1 MSAVTYVEATI
12 LTDSNRNPVLSRRFD
27 DLLPDVSIQIE
38 SVTPGRAEIARAAC
52 RDFGKARHKAG
63 LNFWDASPT
72 RQQRKWT
79 NRCSSRARIL
89 PTRMWSAPYHCC

>member
-38 SVTPGRAEIARAAC
+38 SVTPGRAEIAPR
-52 RDFGKARHKAG
+52 GM
-63 LNFWDASPT
+63 S
-72 RQQRKWT
+72 
-79 NRCSSRARIL
+79 
-89 PTRMWSAPYHCC
+89 